1 MPNNIEQLQAFLE
14 KADIPKI
21 KAKPKTFL
29 GIAKQPHYE
38 NVLSNLYAFFF
49 DVNEEHGLKDLFIST
64 FIDIIQ
70 VKTKGQGK
78 QFYFDDGFEVRTE
91 VGTGEGRIDLFLANE
106 SSAIIIEN
114 KVYHNLINPLAN
126 YWALIDRIELQ
137 NKIGVVLSLRKIP
150 YTGNENFINITH
162 LELMEE
168 VMRNLN
174 IYEEQASPKFLIFL
188 EDLHQ
193 NIKNLSL
200 SHMKVEELELFLLN
214 KDKINQLVK
223 YRRNIQVHVEDE
235 IAKACKE
242 LGGNLKLAKPKDKNR
257 GKRLRYMIS
266 PSYKDL
272 VITVVYGELL
282 NEVGGQLH
290 LIVEMRNKLLNDR
303 EQYRNIQFPAITD
316 DVRRDDFFEIKD
328 QNYEHFASKSYDLGL
343 ENFHDLNLFIVRKLK
358 EDGLYSVY
366 THLNSYIKESRKEK
380 QKRNPQPVEL

>member
-1 MPNNIEQLQAFLE
+1 MNMEQLQAFLE
-14 KADIPKI
+14 KADIPII

-38 NVLSNLYAFFF
+38 NVLSNIYAFFF
-49 DVNEEHGLKDLFIST
+49 KKSEEHGFTDLFIKS
-64 FIDIIQ
+64 FLNL
-70 VKTKGQGK
+70 VKNKK
-78 QFYFDDGFEVRTE
+78 SDKCFSFEYFGIHTEFPTDDG
-91 VGTGEGRIDLFLANE
+91 GRIDLLLKNDSE
-106 SSAIIIEN
+106 AIIIEN
-114 KVYHNLINPLAN
+114 KVYHILNNKLHD
-126 YWALIDRIELQ
+126 YWDTIRVK

-174 IYEEQASPKFLIFL
+174 IYKEQASPKYLIFL

-266 PSYKDL
+266 PSHKDL

-380 QKRNPQPVEL
+380 QKRNPQPVEQ